1 MPRHRRDC
9 QPEHATTG
17 ALSRRSALAM
27 AAAAGAFGVST
38 GTARAEQPSFETKPR
53 TGTARD
59 LEAVF
64 DEASARFGVPRE
76 VLIAVGWNETR
87 LDNHGGT
94 PSIANGYGIMHLADN
109 PTNTS
114 LKRASQL
121 TGTPVELLKTDDTA
135 NVLGAAAV
143 LAGTADQLGVSA
155 GARGEVSA
163 WRPVLAAYSGVA
175 DPAVAAL
182 YTQGTYVAM
191 ASGVAAGGVVLAPQ
205 AVPEELRTLTGLP
218 APTPAMQF
226 APAYSGNYQIAYR
239 EDDYPIDYIIIHVT
253 QGSYA
258 GSIGWFQDPDAG
270 VSAHYVARSSD
281 GALTQCVRDKDIAW
295 HAGTRTMNRVSIGIE
310 HEGYISNPSWFTTAM
325 YRSSAN
331 LTRALCEQYAIPKT
345 RSRILGHVEVP
356 GATHSDP
363 GENWDWDT
371 YMAYV
376 LNSTPTFP
384 AWSVT
389 IDTTSPQF
397 TASSNWLM
405 SDYNPQKYTST
416 YRYTTPEPI
425 TDTAWYAA
433 TIPAAGSYRVECW
446 YPANAGYNDLVPYV
460 IATPSGNEVVYVN
473 QQRLGGQW
481 RSLGTYSLL
490 PGTANVVGVSRWAR
504 GVGYVIADAVRITR
518 VG

>member
-1 MPRHRRDC
+1 
-9 QPEHATTG
+9 
-17 ALSRRSALAM
+17 
-27 AAAAGAFGVST
+27 
-38 GTARAEQPSFETKPR
+38 
-53 TGTARD
+53 
-59 LEAVF
+59 
-64 DEASARFGVPRE
+64 
-76 VLIAVGWNETR
+76 
-87 LDNHGGT
+87 
-94 PSIANGYGIMHLADN
+94 
-109 PTNTS
+109 
-114 LKRASQL
+114 
-121 TGTPVELLKTDDTA
+121 
-135 NVLGAAAV
+135 
-143 LAGTADQLGVSA
+143 
-155 GARGEVSA
+155 
-163 WRPVLAAYSGVA
+163 
-175 DPAVAAL
+175 
-182 YTQGTYVAM
+182 
-191 ASGVAAGGVVLAPQ
+191 
-205 AVPEELRTLTGLP
+205 
-218 APTPAMQF
+218 
-226 APAYSGNYQIAYR
+226 
-239 EDDYPIDYIIIHVT
+239 
-253 QGSYA
+253 
-258 GSIGWFQDPDAG
+258 
-270 VSAHYVARSSD
+270 
-281 GALTQCVRDKDIAW
+281 
-295 HAGTRTMNRVSIGIE
+295 MNRVSIGIE

>member
-270 VSAHYVARSSD
+270 VSAHYVARSS
-281 GALTQCVRDKDIAW
+281 A
-295 HAGTRTMNRVSIGIE
+295 TRTS
-310 HEGYISNPSWFTTAM
+310 
-325 YRSSAN
+325 
-331 LTRALCEQYAIPKT
+331 
-345 RSRILGHVEVP
+345 P
-356 GATHSDP
+356 G
-363 GENWDWDT
+363 
-371 YMAYV
+371 M
-376 LNSTPTFP
+376 P
-384 AWSVT
+384 A
-389 IDTTSPQF
+389 
-397 TASSNWLM
+397 
-405 SDYNPQKYTST
+405 
-416 YRYTTPEPI
+416 
-425 TDTAWYAA
+425 
-433 TIPAAGSYRVECW
+433 PA
-446 YPANAGYNDLVPYV
+446 P
-460 IATPSGNEVVYVN
+460 
-473 QQRLGGQW
+473 
-481 RSLGTYSLL
+481 
-490 PGTANVVGVSRWAR
+490 
-504 GVGYVIADAVRITR
+504 
-518 VG
+518 